1 MVAFVTTFG
10 RNGVADFIVQR
21 VTAVI
26 MLAYTLCM
34 LGFFLTTSEV
44 DYTSWKALFQGTGM
58 RVFTLFTLVS
68 IAAHA
73 WIGMWSVVTDYI
85 KCARLRLAL
94 LLVIILG
101 LLAFVV
107 WAVLLLWGA

>member
-1 MVAFVTTFG
+1 MVAFVTTFS
-10 RNGVADFIVQR
+10 RSGVADFLIQR

-26 MLAYTLCM
+26 MLAYVVFM
-34 LGFFLTTSEV
+34 LGFFLTTPDLNYV
-44 DYTSWKALFQGTGM
+44 TWKGLFSGTAM

-85 KCARLRLAL
+85 KCSRLRLAL

-101 LLAFVV
+101 LLAFVA
-107 WAVLLLWGA
+107 WAVMLLWGA